1 MGEDFPHQIQR
12 DLPCIDLGIDVIA
25 EGVETLEEYWWFKN
39 AGTTL
44 FQGYL
49 FGRPQ
54 FEGLPAL
61 QIPTEKQLSIRMSG
75 RGIASIVPE
84 PDAGSTASRK

>member
-1 MGEDFPHQIQR
+1 MPENGHLRQAAMDCGFNQAIVRAIMQA
-12 DLPCIDLGIDVIA
+12 CVDLGIDVIA

-39 AGTTL
+39 AGVTL

-49 FGRPQ
+49 IGRPQ

-61 QIPTEKQLSIRMSG
+61 LILVEKQPPIRKSG
-75 RGIASIVPE
+75 
-84 PDAGSTASRK
+84 AG